1 MEPIRLNKESVSLDK
16 LVQICEQ
23 EFGGAISFHKI
34 FVQNLAKIDELPKN
48 LCFGE
53 LMSKEEYTKQLLE
66 EPHLMY
72 KGEADASSGRT
83 LIWFPDCE
91 EPFTLEELDN
101 IEAEAYRE
109 IAEFLEEPL
118 EEMKN
123 LSSFYRDNMQPVYT
137 KPQGTSSYFR
147 DHLHVQRMMRRT
159 TPYKTGVPME
169 LLDELE
175 KELEVKKRH
184 ENNQNPQGNP

>member
-1 MEPIRLNKESVSLDK
+1 MARIRLNKESVSLDK
-16 LVQICEQ
+16 LKQICEQ
-23 EFGGAISFHKI
+23 EPDRMSAFQLSI
-34 FVQNLAKIDELPKN
+34 QDLAKTDERPKN

-83 LIWFPDCE
+83 LIWFSDCE

-101 IEAEAYRE
+101 IEVEAYRE
-109 IAEFLEEPL
+109 IAEFFEEPL
-118 EEMKN
+118 EETKN
-123 LSSFYRDNMQPVYT
+123 LSLFYQNNMQPVYT
-137 KPQGTSSYFR
+137 EVQGTSSYFR

-159 TPYKTGVPME
+159 PSHKTGVPMG

-184 ENNQNPQGNP
+184 ENNQDT

>member
-16 LVQICEQ
+16 LVQISEQ

-83 LIWFPDCE
+83 LIWFPDCGA
-91 EPFTLEELDN
+91 PFTPEELDN
-101 IEAEAYRE
+101 IEVEAYRE
-109 IAEFLEEPL
+109 IAEFFGELMEKK
-118 EEMKN
+118 KN
-123 LSSFYRDNMQPVYT
+123 LSSFYQDNMQPVYT
-137 KPQGTSSYFR
+137 EPQGTSSDFTK
-147 DHLHVQRMMRRT
+147 HLHILRMMRI
-159 TPYKTGVPME
+159 KGVE
-169 LLDELE
+169 YQEEIERKQLY
-175 KELEVKKRH
+175 LEVKERH
-184 ENNQNPQGNP
+184 ESNQDT